1 MMLATHLCAP
11 CCKHF
16 NALAPLSRSP
26 CSCVEGCDENKCMSG
41 DGQGG
46 YDCWAGNGDPFSCAD
61 GLAAKKTGET
71 HEWDGLIYERYT
83 CCSGAWRCR
92 RLIPHEAKSVPQ
104 YSLNSLNLLHPLL
117 HCMGMIK
124 HLKVFQESS
133 DPKPGSL

>member
-1 MMLATHLCAP
+1 
-11 CCKHF
+11 
-16 NALAPLSRSP
+16 
-26 CSCVEGCDENKCMSG
+26 MSG

-124 HLKVFQESS
+124 HLESS
-133 DPKPGSL
+133 RSHLTLNRDLCDYNLQLERVFA